1 MKIKQISI
9 ENFMSIKKTSFN
21 FDNRG
26 LVLITG
32 DNQDA
37 FDSNGAGKSTAFSE
51 APCWAL
57 YGQTIR
63 GYKGDKVVNKNTKKN
78 TVVSLQIEDD
88 NGDLYEVVRARK
100 HSKLKNHVY
109 LYKNGE
115 NITGKS
121 DTGTSD
127 MIIDLLQMD
136 FSTFTNSIMFGQ
148 GASKMF
154 ANSTDTE
161 QKQILERMLQIDIF
175 KACQEEAK
183 IKVTDLGEKIR
194 KVESDKESIES
205 RLSMHQSNLQELQ
218 EKETQAIKSAQE
230 KIDQYTS
237 DIKENQSEIEGAK
250 GEIEDL
256 ESDIEVIQNAI
267 KKNQKTLDS
276 YKEQEEAHNRLTSD
290 KSSLL
295 RDFKKLEK
303 KILKT
308 RSDLEDLRSGKSVPE
323 VCEMCGQ
330 DLPLEDT
337 SHMQNHLEDTIKKY
351 TDEIKEVR
359 DEIAELDPLIEKL
372 EKQLKSK
379 ERYEK
384 DRIKYVETVA
394 EYKGD
399 LKLVNSKILSLE
411 KENKNLTKLIKEQK
425 EAQEIQ
431 YTDLI
436 EKEIENIKTAEADIE
451 ARNNN
456 LEKMSTELEKYN
468 FWFTA
473 YGNQGIK
480 SILLDSVTPFLNQ
493 RANYYLSA
501 LSDSTMEVK
510 FNTQTTLSSGEKRDK
525 FSVEVSNENGEDGY
539 KGSSN
544 GEKRRIDVAVN
555 MALQDLVMSR
565 SNKKIDLI
573 VYDEVFEGLDQIGC
587 EAVIQLLNEKAKWC
601 GTVMVITHSESLKQL
616 FSNTTTVKKING
628 NTIVVDESDM

>member
-63 GYKGDKVVNKNTKKN
+63 GYKADKVVNKNTKKN

-100 HSKLKNHVY
+100 HSTLKNHVY

-121 DTGTSD
+121 DTDTNN

-183 IKVTDLGEKIR
+183 NMVLNLEEKIR
-194 KVESDKESIES
+194 RIESDKESIES
-205 RLSMHQSNLQELQ
+205 RLRVHKTNLQELQ

-230 KIDQYTS
+230 KIDQYMK
-237 DIKENQSEIEGAK
+237 DIEENQSEIESAK

-256 ESDIEVIQNAI
+256 ESDIEVIQKAI
-267 KKNQKTLDS
+267 KKNQKTLES
-276 YKEQEEAHNRLTSD
+276 YKEQEEAYNTLVSD
-290 KSSLL
+290 KSALL

-303 KILKT
+303 KVLKT
-308 RSDLEDLRSGKSVPE
+308 KSELDDLRSGKSVPE
-323 VCEMCGQ
+323 VCDMCGQ

-337 SHMQNHLEDTIKKY
+337 THMQNHLTDNIKNY
-351 TDEIKEVR
+351 TEEIKEIK

-372 EKQLKSK
+372 EKHLKSK
-379 ERYEK
+379 DRYEK
-384 DRIKYVETVA
+384 DRIKYAETVA

-399 LKLVNSKILSLE
+399 LKLANSKIQSLE
-411 KENKNLTKLIKEQK
+411 KENRNLNKLIKEQK
-425 EAQEIQ
+425 EAQEVQ

-436 EKEIENIKTAEADIE
+436 EKEIENIRVAEADIE
-451 ARNNN
+451 TRSNNIIR
-456 LEKMSTELEKYN
+456 MSEELEKYS
-468 FWFTA
+468 FWHTA

-480 SILLDSVTPFLNQ
+480 SILLDSVTPFLNR

-501 LSDSTMEVK
+501 LSDSTMEVE

-525 FSVEVSNENGEDGY
+525 FSVEVRNENGEDGY

-587 EAVIQLLNEKAKWC
+587 EAVIQLLNEKAKQC

-616 FSNTTTVKKING
+616 FSNTLTVKKING
-628 NTIVVDESDM
+628 NTVIVDELSI

>member
-63 GYKGDKVVNKNTKKN
+63 GYKGDKVVNKNTKKG
-78 TVVSLQIEDD
+78 TLVSLQIEDG
-88 NGDLYEVVRARK
+88 NGDLYEVIRARK
-100 HSKLKNHVY
+100 HNTLKNHVY
-109 LYKNGE
+109 LHKNGE

-121 DTGTSD
+121 DTDTNN

-183 IKVTDLGEKIR
+183 KMVSHLEEKVTKASNKKTELSNSLIIHKSDLK
-194 KVESDKESIES
+194 D
-205 RLSMHQSNLQELQ
+205 LQ
-218 EKETQAIKSAQE
+218 EKEQQAIKQAQS
-230 KIDQYTS
+230 KIDQYQK
-237 DIKENQSEIEGAK
+237 DIETNQREIQTLRSENSEIEKDINTVQEAIDK
-250 GEIEDL
+250 NHNTLETYEEYEDTYNDLSL
-256 ESDIEVIQNAI
+256 E
-267 KKNQKTLDS
+267 
-276 YKEQEEAHNRLTSD
+276 
-290 KSSLL
+290 KSSYCSDL
-295 RDFKKLEK
+295 KKLEK
-303 KILKT
+303 KILKKQNE
-308 RSDLEDLRSGKSVPE
+308 LEDIRSGKNIPKQCSQ
-323 VCEMCGQ
+323 CGQ
-330 DLPLEDT
+330 DLPLKDT
-337 SHMQNHLEDTIKKY
+337 SHLENHIEDSIKKY
-351 TDEIKEVR
+351 MEEVKDIKKEIK
-359 DEIAELDPLIEKL
+359 ELDPLLEKL
-372 EKQLKSK
+372 DKKITK
-379 ERYEK
+379 KDRYEK
-384 DRIKYVETVA
+384 DRIKYLEALA
-394 EYKGD
+394 EYKSD
-399 LKLVNSKILSLE
+399 IKLNNSKIKSLE
-411 KENKNLTKLIKEQK
+411 KEINRYTDLIKEQ
-425 EAQEIQ
+425 EEIKNVQ

-436 EKEIENIKTAEADIE
+436 ETMINRIREAEASISMWEDHYTKVSE
-451 ARNNN
+451 
-456 LEKMSTELEKYN
+456 EMEKYS
-468 FWFTA
+468 FWSNA

-501 LSDSTMEVK
+501 LSDSTMEVE
-510 FNTQTTLSSGEKRDK
+510 FNTQTTLASGEKRDK
-525 FSVEVSNENGEDGY
+525 FSVEVRNKNGEDGY
-539 KGSSN
+539 RGSSN

-587 EAVIQLLNEKAKWC
+587 EAVIQLLNEKAKQC

-616 FSNTTTVKKING
+616 FSNTTTVKKVNG
-628 NTIVVDESDM
+628 NTIVVDESSM

>member
-9 ENFMSIKKTSFN
+9 ENFMSVKKTSFN

-63 GYKGDKVVNKNTKKN
+63 GYKGDKVVNKNTKKG
-78 TVVSLQIEDD
+78 TLVSLQIEDD
-88 NGDLYEVVRARK
+88 NGDLYEVIRARK
-100 HSKLKNHVY
+100 HSTLKNHVY
-109 LYKNGE
+109 LHKNGE

-121 DTGTSD
+121 DTDTNN

-183 IKVTDLGEKIR
+183 KMVSHLEEKVTKANNKKTELSNSLIIHKSDLK
-194 KVESDKESIES
+194 D
-205 RLSMHQSNLQELQ
+205 LQ
-218 EKETQAIKSAQE
+218 EKEQQAIKQAQS
-230 KIDQYTS
+230 KIDQY
-237 DIKENQSEIEGAK
+237 QR
-250 GEIEDL
+250 
-256 ESDIEVIQNAI
+256 DIETNQREIQTLRSENSKIQEDINTVQEAI
-267 KKNQKTLDS
+267 DKNQNTLET
-276 YKEQEEAHNRLTSD
+276 YEEYEDTYHDLSIE
-290 KSSLL
+290 KSSYRSDL
-295 RDFKKLEK
+295 KKLEK
-303 KILKT
+303 KILKKQNE
-308 RSDLEDLRSGKSVPE
+308 LEDIKSGKNIPKQCSQ
-323 VCEMCGQ
+323 CGQ
-330 DLPLEDT
+330 DLPLKDT
-337 SHMQNHLEDTIKKY
+337 SHLENHIEDSIKNYMAEIKDIKK
-351 TDEIKEVR
+351 EIK
-359 DEIAELDPLIEKL
+359 ELDPLLEKL
-372 EKQLKSK
+372 DKKITK
-379 ERYEK
+379 KDRYEK
-384 DRIKYVETVA
+384 DRIRFLETLA
-394 EYKGD
+394 EYKSGI
-399 LKLVNSKILSLE
+399 KLNNSKIKSLE
-411 KENKNLTKLIKEQK
+411 KEINRCTDLIKEQ
-425 EAQEIQ
+425 EEIKNVQ

-436 EKEIENIKTAEADIE
+436 ETMINRIREAEASISMWEDHHTKISE
-451 ARNNN
+451 
-456 LEKMSTELEKYN
+456 EMEKYS
-468 FWFTA
+468 FWSNA

-501 LSDSTMEVK
+501 LSDSTMEVE
-510 FNTQTTLSSGEKRDK
+510 FNTQTTLASGEKRDK
-525 FSVEVSNENGEDGY
+525 FSVEVKNKNGEDGY
-539 KGSSN
+539 RGSSN

-587 EAVIQLLNEKAKWC
+587 EAVIQLLNEKAKQC

-616 FSNTTTVKKING
+616 FSNTATVKKVNG
-628 NTIVVDESDM
+628 NTIVVDESSM